1 MQKITPFLWF
11 DGTVEAAM
19 KMYCSVF
26 PQSKVLNTSPGPG
39 GTMMSATFELEGQQF
54 IAFNGGPHF
63 KFTPAISMYVNCE
76 SQAEVDDLWAKIDS
90 MATHSGLHAAMASAS
105 SRWIWCRRSGI
116 GPAGLGRIAPPA
128 TNTYRPASR
137 ATTPHPVE
145 RLPGSMPKMRTP
157 PSNRTWGPLR
167 LRPVPW

>member
-39 GTMMSATFELEGQQF
+39 GTMMSATFQLEGQQF

-76 SQAEVDDLWAKIDS
+76 SQAEVDDLWAKLSDGGTESRCGWLQDRFGLSWQIIPSILPKLLGDADRTKADRAMNAMLQMQKIDI
-90 MATHSGLHAAMASAS
+90 AALERAF
-105 SRWIWCRRSGI
+105 
-116 GPAGLGRIAPPA
+116 AG
-128 TNTYRPASR
+128 
-137 ATTPHPVE
+137 E
-145 RLPGSMPKMRTP
+145 
-157 PSNRTWGPLR
+157 
-167 LRPVPW
+167 